1 MAKDPIEKEKEDNPN
16 TPGAGLSKS
25 QEAIQ
30 KTKELT
36 DKITEVS
43 GKVQLG
49 MTYALFAVDGISTI
63 RSLVGDADEAA
74 YDTRQELKQQ
84 AKGEAIQRVKEEL
97 PTKQEIIDKLM
108 GYSCDLEVIKAV
120 KFTKTK
126 LEEGLNFGKNTC
138 ESVIKKL
145 NKLQEKMQK
154 AADKINT
161 IAAILAVFQALVI
174 AFEILVTASLLALNF
189 FTALFAAGGLEKI
202 ISDAIDKARGFI
214 LKYTEAIKGFTAKCL
229 KIIGQIMI
237 IFNLI
242 PKIISLFSTLLSMI
256 SNFLTLIAQLFARYI
271 KGCIPQGELVTDNKD
286 GTETVNIDKLNNFLN
301 SNLGGLGTS
310 QQKDVRGPYIYD
322 GSKPQHRI
330 YKPKLK

>member
-1 MAKDPIEKEKEDNPN
+1 MAKDPIEKEKENNPN

-25 QEAIQ
+25 EITIQ

-36 DKITEVS
+36 DKISAVS
-43 GKVQLG
+43 GKVQMG
-49 MTYALFAVDGISTI
+49 MTYALYAVDGISTI
-63 RSLVGDADEAA
+63 RTLVNNADESA
-74 YDTRQELKQQ
+74 YDTQQELKQQ

-120 KFTKTK
+120 KFTKNK
-126 LEEGLNFGKNTC
+126 LEGGLNSGKNIC

-145 NKLQEKMQK
+145 TKLQEKIEK
-154 AADKINT
+154 AAEKIGT
-161 IAAILAVFQALVI
+161 ITTILAVFQALVI

-189 FTALFAAGGLEKI
+189 FTSLFAAGGIEKV

-214 LKYTEAIKGFTAKCL
+214 LKYTEAIKGFTTKCL
-229 KIIGQIMI
+229 KILGVVMI
-237 IFNLI
+237 IFNIL
-242 PKIISLFSTLLSMI
+242 PKILALFSTLLEMI
-256 SNFLTLIAQLFARYI
+256 VGFLDLIARLFADYI
-271 KGCIPQGELVTDNKD
+271 KGCIPAGELITDNGD

-301 SNLGGLGTS
+301 SELGEIS
-310 QQKDVRGPYIYD
+310 QQRDVRGSYIFD

-330 YKPKLK
+330 YKPKIN